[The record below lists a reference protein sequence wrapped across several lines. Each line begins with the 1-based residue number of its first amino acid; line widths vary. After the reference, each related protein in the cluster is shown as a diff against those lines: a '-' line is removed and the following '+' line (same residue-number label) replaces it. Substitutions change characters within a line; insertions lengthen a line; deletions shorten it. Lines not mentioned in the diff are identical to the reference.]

1 MREKDDGEYY
11 YESSHWSFA
20 QDLGSCVKN
29 NPTRY
34 ARLLLKFPHDCF
46 PGYYSSVLYG
56 LRNPELQAI
65 DFDLLCDVIRY
76 SRNIMF
82 DSVPMAIAHIIR
94 ERPEENWPKDIIDYL
109 IEISTG
115 NLRPI
120 GNERIIISQDND
132 PFPTLRDIAMS
143 VLNCPRG
150 AAVNAIGELL
160 SYHSILVETFEPV
173 MEKLAQDESD
183 IIRFALVKCIVA
195 LYEHDPAFSRGIFDI
210 VIEKAPIAWCT
221 PNSFWLMSRD
231 LQALEEYYFPYLKK
245 TSDAPNPELVTHVA
259 RLICAT
265 AIITS
270 SEQVLSF
277 LYSHP
282 WSKEAM
288 DKICLEAASTFDK
301 EEYRM
306 KSQRI
311 IEHLLEIDANSLH
324 SINQLFQKKR
334 LDLRRDKSFIT
345 AILKKRHDIETT
357 NDFIEFIKTQD
368 TEITGL
374 CLTRISSPLCEIRT
388 D

>member
-1 MREKDDGEYY
+1 
-11 YESSHWSFA
+11 
-20 QDLGSCVKN
+20 
-29 NPTRY
+29 
-34 ARLLLKFPHDCF
+34 
-46 PGYYSSVLYG
+46 
-56 LRNPELQAI
+56 
-65 DFDLLCDVIRY
+65 
-76 SRNIMF
+76 
-82 DSVPMAIAHIIR
+82 
-94 ERPEENWPKDIIDYL
+94 
-109 IEISTG
+109 
-115 NLRPI
+115 
-120 GNERIIISQDND
+120 
-132 PFPTLRDIAMS
+132 
-143 VLNCPRG
+143 
-150 AAVNAIGELL
+150 
-160 SYHSILVETFEPV
+160 
-173 MEKLAQDESD
+173 
-183 IIRFALVKCIVA
+183 
-195 LYEHDPAFSRGIFDI
+195 
-210 VIEKAPIAWCT
+210 
-221 PNSFWLMSRD
+221 MSRD

-306 KSQRI
+306 TSQRI

-368 TEITGL
+368 TEISGFAETIKTAVQSFDEKAHTWQKRQIEDGL
-374 CLTRISSPLCEIRT
+374 VHAVIKLIDTANGDKELKECCLDILDEIYKKRILT
-388 D
+388 DSAVSKLIEGVD